1 MIRYSWT
8 ILDYSP
14 AYNQHY
20 ADHILEIQQRGNES
34 EEWLT
39 IHTEFFTHDW
49 DDPTTPLSDMFLQH
63 AAYQAIR
70 QLGLD
75 FHECVE
81 GVERHVFDR
90 GDYEPIPVELP
101 EDRISASPF
110 GEPPY

>member
-20 ADHILEIQQRGNES
+20 ADHILEIQQ
-34 EEWLT
+34 
-39 IHTEFFTHDW
+39 
-49 DDPTTPLSDMFLQH
+49 H

-70 QLGLD
+70 ELGLD
-75 FHECVE
+75 FHECVG